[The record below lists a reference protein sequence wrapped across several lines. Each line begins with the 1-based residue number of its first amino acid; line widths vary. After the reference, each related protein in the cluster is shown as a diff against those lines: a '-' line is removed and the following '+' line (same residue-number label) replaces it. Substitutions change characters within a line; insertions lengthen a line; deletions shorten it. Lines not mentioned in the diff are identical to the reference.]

1 MQQEILYLSPTY
13 PGSVHDKTICR
24 EEELAFE
31 KEVSV
36 FTDLGFQ
43 AYTSA
48 TARIIMPH
56 KKKKSQPL
64 SQKQKDNNLWISK
77 IRVRIE
83 HVLASVK
90 SYRIVSDV
98 FRCRLYGKED
108 RVMLIACALHNLK
121 VKSKFLI
128 NHYSI

>member
-1 MQQEILYLSPTY
+1 MQKEILYLSPTY
-13 PGSVHDKTICR
+13 PGSIHDKTICI
-24 EEELAFE
+24 EEELVFE

-43 AYTSA
+43 AFSSA

-56 KKKKSQPL
+56 KKKKLQPL
-64 SQKQKDNNLWISK
+64 SLHQKETNKWISRV
-77 IRVRIE
+77 RVRIE

-90 SYRIVSDV
+90 SYKIVSDV

-108 RVMLIACALHNLK
+108 NVMLIACALHNLK
-121 VKSKFLI
+121 LKSKFFI
-128 NHYSI
+128 TPNSI